1 MTEPAQD
8 AAADGGIIRRWI
20 GAAANVRPA
29 EMRVVGLAFL
39 LNFMVLGGYFAARPI
54 RETIGTVLG
63 NDVVKGLY
71 LWTWVFSIAIIPVY
85 GALVAKIRRSTL
97 LPWVYGFLALAL
109 AAVGWALRIDE
120 NNPVVGSVF
129 YVGISVLNLFIV
141 SVFWAFLLEVFNS
154 EQSKRVF
161 GAIAAGGTAGA
172 LIGPFVTSIVVSMI
186 GNSGI
191 LFMSAAAFV
200 VAIVCQRALIAQ
212 WNREG
217 LLSAAAVNG
226 AAAAAGGATANNI
239 VPAGGSAG
247 ASGRDRAI
255 GGNPFAGFSLVL
267 KSPYLLAIAAL
278 VALAA
283 AATTFLYF
291 EQLRIV
297 KEAFPDKQA
306 RTQVFATLDAVVQ
319 GFAILSQIFLTGR
332 IATRLGLVV
341 LLTIVPVAM
350 IFGFLALAAVGTFSM
365 LATVFVMRRAGEY
378 AFVRLGREMLFS
390 RVDNEVRYKAKSAID
405 VPVYRGA
412 DALAAQLKGA
422 LESAGMSPKLVML
435 IGAGIA
441 AVWAFNGWWLGRR
454 HDRANPI
461 DR

>member
-1 MTEPAQD
+1 MTQPAKD
-8 AAADGGIIRRWI
+8 AAADSGAIGRWI
-20 GAAANVRPA
+20 SAAANVRPA

-120 NNPVVGSVF
+120 NNPVVGAVF

-217 LLSAAAVNG
+217 LMS
-226 AAAAAGGATANNI
+226 AAAAGGATANNI
-239 VPAGGSAG
+239 VPDGGSAG

-267 KSPYLLAIAAL
+267 KSPYLLAIASL

-454 HDRANPI
+454 HDRADPI

>member
-1 MTEPAQD
+1 MTEPVPG
-8 AAADGGIIRRWI
+8 AAAGGGTLRRWM

-71 LWTWVFSIAIIPVY
+71 LWTWVFSIAIIPLY
-85 GALVAKIRRSTL
+85 GALIAKIRRSTL

-109 AAVGWALRIDE
+109 AAVGWALRVDE

-172 LIGPFVTSIVVSMI
+172 LIGPFVTSMVVSMI

-191 LFMSAAAFV
+191 LFMSATAFV

-217 LLSAAAVNG
+217 LSAAA
-226 AAAAAGGATANNI
+226 AIGGAT
-239 VPAGGSAG
+239 AGGSAG

-255 GGNPFAGFSLVL
+255 GGNPFAGFLLVL
-267 KSPYLLAIAAL
+267 KSPYLLAIASL

-297 KEAFPDKQA
+297 KEAFPDKAA

-350 IFGFLALAAVGTFSM
+350 IFGFLALAAVSTFSM
-365 LATVFVMRRAGEY
+365 LATVLVMRRAGEY

-441 AVWAFNGWWLGRR
+441 ATWAFNGWWLGRR
-454 HDRANPI
+454 HDRDNPL
-461 DR
+461 DH